1 MLTERQ
7 IRLQEVCEFLD
18 KHNWLKIESGK
29 RKIIYQAPESL
40 GFTEPCKICLPANFE
55 FTDFDKSLDRNINFI
70 AEVYDIS
77 PREVSRTVKAID
89 TILSIRMIGEKTSDG
104 TLPVNSLKDV
114 LDNITSAIKNAA
126 SFVVS
131 KNNNSEPTNE
141 FIDDYIKKC
150 RFLQT
155 EVGSFIIKIQLP
167 SNELLKEGN
176 LLTKRIYSDAVGNE
190 ISSTIGFV
198 NDEIFNGDYPIESDA
213 YLANNYQKHSS
224 KILNNI
230 FAILEKS
237 DVDEIEFS
245 FIKNGVSENKIRM
258 ADFKDEKLQKLK
270 NFNSRL
276 SKFIKNTIDIDTTG
290 KITELSSKDP
300 SGDENKVIISC
311 GNKKLELNLNKSDY
325 RKAVDAH
332 LNQSDVKI
340 KGLANKGTKNN
351 KITRLDS
358 FEVCD

>member
-29 RKIIYQAPESL
+29 RKIIYQAPEDL

-77 PREVSRTVKAID
+77 PHEVSKTVKAID
-89 TILSIRMIGEKTSDG
+89 TILSVRMIGEKTSDG
-104 TLPVNSLKDV
+104 TFPVNSLKDV

-126 SFVVS
+126 SFLVA
-131 KNNNSEPTNE
+131 KTDNSEPSNE
-141 FIDDYIKKC
+141 FIDNYLKKC

-167 SNELLKEGN
+167 SNELLKESN
-176 LLTKRIYSDAVGNE
+176 LITNRIYSDAVGNE
-190 ISSTIGFV
+190 ISSAIGFV
-198 NDEIFNGDYPIESDA
+198 NDEIFNGDNSIENDD
-213 YLANNYQKHSS
+213 YLANNFQKHSS
-224 KILNNI
+224 KILANI
-230 FAILEKS
+230 SSILEKC

-258 ADFKDEKLQKLK
+258 TGFKDEKLQKLK
-270 NFNSRL
+270 KFNSKL
-276 SKFIKNTIDIDTTG
+276 SKFIKNSIDIDDTG

-300 SGDENKVIISC
+300 SGDENRIIVSC
-311 GNKKLELNLNKSDY
+311 GNKKLELNLNKSEY

-332 LNQSDVKI
+332 IDQSDVKI
-340 KGLANKGTKNN
+340 KGLAKKGTKSI